1 MAINTQKL
9 LPASKKTSALA
20 KANVGKIFSSVSIK
34 SKKIDTKK
42 LTGSLAKRDEP
53 GQIVKTLTD
62 IDTRLKLIL
71 GEEQNQQKKK
81 KKEKERKDFEKA
93 EEKLEAPKESK
104 KFSLPGLSL
113 PRMSFL
119 DRIKR
124 FLFFT
129 ALGWLF
135 TKFQDQLPKL
145 LGIVK
150 TITQVYV
157 VAEDIFKTL
166 LTGLV
171 NFIDIGYQTYDG
183 LRKKVED
190 IGGKDAVKTFDDFS
204 SHLNKLING
213 VIIASTFIA
222 GTASKT
228 PKTPAGPTGA
238 GAAGAGGA
246 TGIRG
251 PRYRSS
257 GEAAAGRTLQENVSR
272 QALTRERMLAP
283 TGPRGPLD
291 RIGRSIK
298 GAGAQLETG
307 TLFKK
312 GAGFQK
318 ALYNAPGKL
327 KGLVPKGAK
336 FGGGRI
342 PIVGPL
348 ITFGIRKFVYGES
361 LGKSAAAAVGTG
373 VGQAVGSWLG
383 GIAGGVIGSVIPG
396 IGTLLVGGAGA
407 AIGNVIGGL
416 LGEWIGALLY
426 DFVAGLGNKKNPQ
439 LKAAGGSVTRGG
451 KSKGAVTRTTR
462 IARRK
467 PQKIKPQKSQ
477 PGKDVGGKKKI
488 EILYPNPKQT
498 SDTERKPNPYKAL
511 TETSKK
517 LKEIPF
523 IGALMGAAVD
533 VTLGQKPDPRV
544 YKSIGN
550 GIEYFIQTTANEKVN
565 SSMGELTR
573 AIVGMAGGGTVPS
586 LMNGGQGTG
595 EMINKVLGT
604 LIQTRVN
611 ESLQKIR
618 IELGKKSA
626 DTEGSEGGGG
636 GGGGDGTGATSI
648 SDTKFSA
655 EINEASKI
663 SGMNSAQIAAMMKI
677 ESGFDPNN
685 TSGSGARGLMQLM
698 PETYR
703 ELYNKYG
710 SKYKLENNITNA
722 RTNAILG
729 SLYMRDLY
737 NGPAN
742 KNLETMVKMYNAGP
756 AGNLSATQPS
766 NHWKKFKDAYSRFKD
781 AETSISKTEGSKYS
795 YGLFVE
801 NPSGKKAG
809 NYSQLE
815 SHHDYQSSG
824 MFKGNE
830 VRDFT
835 LIGKGGR
842 YIGLEVPSPANG
854 IVEYAGNSGDGY
866 GKKVIIKTSSGE
878 KILLAHFDALNVKT
892 GDAVSEF
899 TTVVGRQGNTGQSRG
914 YHVHIDAPKSVMKR
928 YVDTLASREGKE
940 PPKPVAEK
948 LKPPTQ
954 KPTRS
959 VSSGFLQNLNPFNWF
974 QSKPSV
980 PSKPSIPKGGRGT
993 PDALAGGNK
1002 QGGGIIGS
1010 KGNYSSLSSYPS
1022 YSAEGGMMIAIQPV
1036 IIEKP
1041 ISMPSGGNRGVMFP
1055 VPVVVGV
1062 NNTSMQKLSRG

>member
-113 PRMSFL
+113 PGMSFL

-238 GAAGAGGA
+238 GAAGTGAGPKTPGRTPTGYRLDRGRFASKGFENIATQGQTKVAQYAPIKKGMFQRLGQASRIGA
-246 TGIRG
+246 TKASQAVIGKQ
-251 PRYRSS
+251 
-257 GEAAAGRTLQENVSR
+257 ATR
-272 QALTRERMLAP
+272 QLLRLAK
-283 TGPRGPLD
+283 GPLSRLPILGGLIEFGLSWALGD
-291 RIGRSIK
+291 PVGKAAFRGIGTV
-298 GAGAQLETG
+298 L
-307 TLFKK
+307 
-312 GAGFQK
+312 
-318 ALYNAPGKL
+318 
-327 KGLVPKGAK
+327 
-336 FGGGRI
+336 
-342 PIVGPL
+342 
-348 ITFGIRKFVYGES
+348 
-361 LGKSAAAAVGTG
+361 LG
-373 VGQAVGSWLG
+373 AVGSL
-383 GIAGGVIGSVIPG
+383 ILPG
-396 IGTLLVGGAGA
+396 FGTF
-407 AIGNVIGGL
+407 IGGL
-416 LGEWIGALLY
+416 VGAELAGKLYELL
-426 DFVAGLGNKKNPQ
+426 FENKKTTGKVQ
-439 LKAAGGSVTRGG
+439 GKRGGGPVTRGG

-477 PGKDVGGKKKI
+477 PGKDVGGKNKI
-488 EILYPNPKQT
+488 ENLYPNPKQT

-766 NHWKKFKDAYSRFKD
+766 NHWKKFKDAYSGFKD